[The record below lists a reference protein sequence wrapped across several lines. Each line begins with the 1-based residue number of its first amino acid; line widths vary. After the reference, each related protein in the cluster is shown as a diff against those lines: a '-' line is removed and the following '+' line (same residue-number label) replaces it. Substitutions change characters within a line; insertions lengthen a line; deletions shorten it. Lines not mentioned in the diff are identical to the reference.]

1 MRKDLNPTVVQMP
14 RSGIRVVLDAA
25 NKLPD
30 VVYHLEIGQPDLPT
44 PPHIVEAAVEAA
56 RQGYTGYTPNA
67 GFPSLRQ
74 AFAAR
79 LNAER
84 GLRVDPEQVVV
95 TVGAMGAIFS
105 ALCATVAPGDEVL
118 IPDPGYPN
126 YLMPVNLLG
135 ARSVRYPLDARAG
148 FAFRAAAIQERI
160 GPRTKAII
168 INSPSNPTGTMI
180 DRAELEAVVALVQRH
195 GLYLISDEAYAH
207 VCFGGTHLTPLSYAA
222 GEHVIAVYSC
232 SKTYSMTGWR
242 VGFAVSAPEIATL
255 LSKLQEAY
263 VACAPSVSQKA
274 AEAALRGPQDCV
286 EAMAKTYWRRRD
298 LALALCAEYGLAAVP
313 PQGAFY
319 LLIALPAPEGADSTA
334 YALRLLAEKHVA
346 VAPGRTFGPSGEG
359 YIRIALCAPESA
371 IREGLERIAAFQR
384 QTSG

>member
-1 MRKDLNPTVVQMP
+1 MRKSLNPTVVQMP
-14 RSGIRVVLDAA
+14 RSGIRVVLDEA
-25 NKLPD
+25 NKLED
-30 VVYHLEIGQPDLPT
+30 VCHLEIGQPDLPT
-44 PPHIVEAAVEAA
+44 PPHIVEAAVAAA

-74 AFAAR
+74 AFAER
-79 LNAER
+79 LNEER
-84 GLRVDPEQVVV
+84 GLRIDPEQVVV

-126 YLMPVNLLG
+126 YLMPVRLLG
-135 ARSVRYPLDARAG
+135 ATSVRYPLDAGAG
-148 FAFRAAAIQERI
+148 FALQADAIRERI

-168 INSPSNPTGTMI
+168 INSPSNPTGAMI
-180 DRAELEAVVALVQRH
+180 DRAELEAVIELVQKH

-207 VCFGGTHLTPLSYAA
+207 VCFGKPHLTPLGYNA

-242 VGFAVSAPEIATL
+242 VGFAVSSLEIARL
-255 LSKLQEAY
+255 LSKLQEVY

-274 AEAALRGPQDCV
+274 AEAALRGSQECV

-298 LALALCAEYGLAAVP
+298 LALRLCDDYGLVAVP

-319 LLIALPAPEGADSTA
+319 LLIALPAQGDKDSTA
-334 YALRLLAEKHVA
+334 YALQLLAQKHVA

-359 YIRIALCAPESA
+359 FVRIALCAPENA
-371 IREGLERIAAFQR
+371 IQEGLKRIAEF
-384 QTSG
+384 SGNL